1 MYLQSTSAQTSA
13 QGFWQYAFP
22 REIIF
27 HRSARADFLFWI
39 TRKLMTFLLLLP
51 VTISSVATVGYF
63 THLSLGRLLDLSE
76 HQPAPASPL
85 LIGLFTLSMLLVY
98 DLSYYLYHRM
108 QHRFPILWELHKV
121 HHPAEVLVG
130 VTKDRIH
137 PLDDILNRLWDGVLP
152 GLAYGAWLFFALN
165 PVELTI
171 FGMNVYLL
179 RKILILDYVRHT
191 HLKISFGR
199 WLNNIIICPRYH
211 QLHHS
216 RDPRHYNRN
225 FGFVFTVWD
234 QVFGTLAAPALNEE
248 FSFGLPDD
256 QNEEYQSLSGLY
268 VLPVRKIFDRL
279 SSGSLRP
286 ETTTTD
292 IEAGGR
298 IAHLAATA
306 RLEYEPDTK
315 AG

>member
-1 MYLQSTSAQTSA
+1 M
-13 QGFWQYAFP
+13 
-22 REIIF
+22 
-27 HRSARADFLFWI
+27 
-39 TRKLMTFLLLLP
+39 
-51 VTISSVATVGYF
+51 
-63 THLSLGRLLDLSE
+63 
-76 HQPAPASPL
+76 
-85 LIGLFTLSMLLVY
+85 
-98 DLSYYLYHRM
+98 
-108 QHRFPILWELHKV
+108 
-121 HHPAEVLVG
+121 LVG

-248 FSFGLPDD
+248 FSLDP
-256 QNEEYQSLSGLY
+256 
-268 VLPVRKIFDRL
+268 
-279 SSGSLRP
+279 
-286 ETTTTD
+286 T
-292 IEAGGR
+292 
-298 IAHLAATA
+298 
-306 RLEYEPDTK
+306 
-315 AG
+315 